1 MATYDEIRIV
11 LRTLAYDMD
20 FRVPDGI
27 SKGITAMAALAELG
41 ASKTGF
47 MSYYDLSEALD
58 IPKPAVTK
66 AGRVLHQARLAKSVN
81 PGGIRGLSITCD
93 GYVLLE
99 MTNNRVRGVGRQAEP
114 VEGGIGIHGM
124 NKTLTELMK
133 HFAPYADGKVFNMT
147 LVTAFVAVCDEGGAA
162 SFSRLAEII
171 PVNASTVY
179 RAGEKLAFLGL
190 VKRARVGGL
199 AGIQLTTDGEAL
211 LRRITGSDGDDGQI
225 I

>member
-1 MATYDEIRIV
+1 
-11 LRTLAYDMD
+11 
-20 FRVPDGI
+20 
-27 SKGITAMAALAELG
+27 
-41 ASKTGF
+41 
-47 MSYYDLSEALD
+47 
-58 IPKPAVTK
+58 
-66 AGRVLHQARLAKSVN
+66 
-81 PGGIRGLSITCD
+81 
-93 GYVLLE
+93 
-99 MTNNRVRGVGRQAEP
+99 
-114 VEGGIGIHGM
+114 
-124 NKTLTELMK
+124 MK

-199 AGIQLTTDGEAL
+199 AGIQLTPDGEAL

>member
-114 VEGGIGIHGM
+114 VER
-124 NKTLTELMK
+124 
-133 HFAPYADGKVFNMT
+133 
-147 LVTAFVAVCDEGGAA
+147 AA
-162 SFSRLAEII
+162 STIFLII
-171 PVNASTVY
+171 PINVVITIFTSCATTTTTTTS
-179 RAGEKLAFLGL
+179 FLL
-190 VKRARVGGL
+190 PLPNDIHVH
-199 AGIQLTTDGEAL
+199 IHFSYLTTRL
-211 LRRITGSDGDDGQI
+211 HCW
-225 I
+225 